1 MKLQIIIKKFTLPRY
16 FYFTSILHPNI
27 YPTIDPSIRS
37 NILTKQIFSSH
48 SRFVKLLT
56 NDRKIN
62 INESSIDI
70 DETNILPKTR
80 HCQIFATIG
89 TRKRNDKRLVNSSMQ
104 YSFVRTILPLKRMTN
119 LREVLGLGSV
129 FRAESRIVLSN
140 QPAQRDPHS
149 FPRAIDRGILRFRGR
164 FPPPDPI

>member
-1 MKLQIIIKKFTLPRY
+1 MKRISCQKHVVVKFLPQSGR
-16 FYFTSILHPNI
+16 
-27 YPTIDPSIRS
+27 
-37 NILTKQIFSSH
+37 
-48 SRFVKLLT
+48 
-56 NDRKIN
+56 
-62 INESSIDI
+62 E
-70 DETNILPKTR
+70 DEMI
-80 HCQIFATIG
+80 
-89 TRKRNDKRLVNSSMQ
+89 RLVNSSMQ